1 MLKKMRW
8 HFILAAM
15 AAVFIMLVVVLAG
28 INLWNYHNTASRA
41 DQRIQEIYTFEA
53 GKATGAEG
61 ESGPAADAS
70 QNSEIPPINVA
81 NTNTSNPPTG
91 QKLAETQQPENAPA
105 RTESAATEQSEDESA
120 QSEQTETQPPA
131 FPGPGQDHDPEAP
144 YTTRFF
150 LVKLDENETVTEVST
165 DFIASVTQEEAEEY
179 ARNILDGKREK
190 GYYKNYRFQIISDNN
205 EKIVIFLNCSMEL
218 HSARNVL
225 LISCLMGAVCLLIV
239 FLLVLLLSR
248 RAMEPYIRNMER
260 QKRFITDASHEIK
273 TPLTSIATSV
283 DVIEMEYG
291 TDEWIENIHKQT
303 AKMSRMV
310 ADLVTL
316 SRLDEENPFP
326 EKTEFSLSDAAWEV
340 AEPFA
345 SLAKAQGKNYTQR
358 IEENLTLWGNPD
370 SIRQLI
376 SILLDNALKYSDEH
390 GSIRLD
396 VYKVHGKTKI
406 EVFNT
411 CILEDTK
418 NLSRLFDRFYR
429 LDDSRSKKTGGT
441 GIGLSI
447 AQAVAEAYGGKIKVH
462 SKDGKSILFRVSI

>member
-8 HFILAAM
+8 HFILAVM

-28 INLWNYHNTASRA
+28 VNVWNYHNTASRA

-53 GKATGAEG
+53 GNGADAAGETG
-61 ESGPAADAS
+61 STADAS
-70 QNSEIPPINVA
+70 KNSEIPPVNA
-81 NTNTSNPPTG
+81 ANTSNPPTG
-91 QKLAETQQPENAPA
+91 Q
-105 RTESAATEQSEDESA
+105 
-120 QSEQTETQPPA
+120 TETLPPV
-131 FPGPGQDHDPEAP
+131 FPGPGQERDPEAP

-150 LVKLDENETVTEVST
+150 LVKLDENEEITKVST

-179 ARNILDGKREK
+179 AWNILNGKRTK
-190 GYYKNYRFQIISDNN
+190 GYYKNYRFQIMSDNN
-205 EKIVIFLNCSMEL
+205 GKIVIFLNCSMEL

-239 FLLVLLLSR
+239 FLLVVLLSR

-260 QKRFITDASHEIK
+260 QKRFITDAGHEIK

-283 DVIEMEYG
+283 DVIEMEHG
-291 TDEWIENIHKQT
+291 TDEWTDNIHKQT

-310 ADLVTL
+310 TDLVTL

-345 SLAKAQGKNYTQR
+345 SLAKAKGKTYTHR
-358 IEENLTLWGNPD
+358 IEENLTLCGNPD

-411 CILEDTK
+411 CILEDTR

-429 LDDSRSKKTGGT
+429 PDDSRSQKTGGT

-462 SKDGKSILFRVSI
+462 SKDGNSILFQVSI